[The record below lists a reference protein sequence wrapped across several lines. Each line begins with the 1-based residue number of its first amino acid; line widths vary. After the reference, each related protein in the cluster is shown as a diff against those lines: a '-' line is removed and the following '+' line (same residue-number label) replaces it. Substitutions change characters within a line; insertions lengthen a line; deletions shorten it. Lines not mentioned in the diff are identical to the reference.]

1 MGVIERQCTG
11 GEEFWEGRI
20 ELGED
25 GPDEGVGGGGVGD
38 EVVEEGGG
46 GGGAETEAD
55 GESVYLVGIAGE
67 DAETQ
72 GDEGGGH
79 IQGGSRGL
87 RSHASFFP
95 FHLHQPGIDDH
106 THSFL
111 RSFCR
116 PHAPGS
122 FPYPAGP
129 TPELPLSKQS
139 PS

>member
-46 GGGAETEAD
+46 GGGAEAEAD
-55 GESVYLVGIAGE
+55 GEGVYLVGIAGE

-72 GDEGGGH
+72 GDERGRH
-79 IQGGSRGL
+79 IQGGSRGF
-87 RSHASFFP
+87 AFP
-95 FHLHQPGIDDH
+95 RL
-106 THSFL
+106 FL
-111 RSFCR
+111 
-116 PHAPGS
+116 PVP
-122 FPYPAGP
+122 P
-129 TPELPLSKQS
+129 TPPRY
-139 PS
+139 